1 MKKIA
6 MIVKIRK
13 VLSNLDPGMLFFLL
27 LVLILT
33 IVWMGVNLPMTSA
46 SAQSTPPPPTP
57 VEPSL
62 APAEPQHTPI
72 PVEYLSNNTQ
82 TDGIVFGS
90 ILLVLIVVGG
100 TLSVMWRRDKNRS
113 SK

>member
-6 MIVKIRK
+6 MIAKIRK
-13 VLSNLDPGMLFFLL
+13 VLSNLDPGMLSFLL

-33 IVWMGVNLPMTSA
+33 IVWMGVNLPMGSA
-46 SAQSTPPPPTP
+46 SAQSTPPPTP
-57 VEPSL
+57 VEPTL

-100 TLSVMWRRDKNRS
+100 TLSVMWRRDRNRPA
-113 SK
+113 K